1 MAINPL
7 ELQTLFS
14 QINNVSKIQA
24 SNKETELLKQEAA
37 NSEIIKKS
45 EKNSEDVPET
55 KMIDHDYSKINEEK
69 EKGRNKKENK
79 KEKKEIILNEENEEV
94 EDKNIKNK
102 KDEKFL
108 GTKIDILG

>member
-14 QINNVSKIQA
+14 QINNVGKMQSV
-24 SNKETELLKQEAA
+24 NKEAELLKQEIA
-37 NSEIIKKS
+37 NSEISKKS

-55 KMIDHDYSKINEEK
+55 KNIDSDSSKINDKK
-69 EKGRNKKENK
+69 EQNKKNKKENK
-79 KEKKEIILNEENEEV
+79 NEQNEGIKEEDLEEQKV
-94 EDKNIKNK
+94 ENK
-102 KDEKFL
+102 KSKSDFL